1 MALEVRAHAGQQCH
15 RRRLANRG
23 LRAPSPHTIFGNTR
37 ATPSGGHGTWP
48 VNLGSVKVG
57 EGPAARLSVNVAPGQ
72 FRMIQMRKRSSVGA
86 QGRKQLGLKL
96 RGTQGRKGAGAQAV
110 GRKLPDHGSW
120 TKYQGAR
127 RVGLNQDERVGGV
140 FDMEANLVW

>member
-1 MALEVRAHAGQQCH
+1 M
-15 RRRLANRG
+15 RG
-23 LRAPSPHTIFGNTR
+23 LILSSA
-37 ATPSGGHGTWP
+37 ATTPRGGHGTWP
-48 VNLGSVKVG
+48 AILGSVKVG
-57 EGPAARLSVNVAPGQ
+57 AGPAARLSVNVAPGQ
-72 FRMIQMRKRSSVGA
+72 FRMILTRKRSSGRA

-96 RGTQGRKGAGAQAV
+96 RGTQGRKGAGAQAM

>member
-1 MALEVRAHAGQQCH
+1 MARDPGFRQG
-15 RRRLANRG
+15 RRRAR
-23 LRAPSPHTIFGNTR
+23 
-37 ATPSGGHGTWP
+37 
-48 VNLGSVKVG
+48 SVIKCQRSA
-57 EGPAARLSVNVAPGQ
+57 GPAYWTREEYHYNGRVVV
-72 FRMIQMRKRSSVGA
+72 QMRKRSSGRA

-120 TKYQGAR
+120 TKYHGSR
-127 RVGLNQDERVGGV
+127 LVGLNQDERVGGV